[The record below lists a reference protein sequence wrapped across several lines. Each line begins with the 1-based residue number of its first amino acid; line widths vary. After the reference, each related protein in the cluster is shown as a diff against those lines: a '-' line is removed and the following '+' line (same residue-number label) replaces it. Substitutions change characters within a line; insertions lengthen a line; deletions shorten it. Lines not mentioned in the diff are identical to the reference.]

1 MRVGPV
7 PPDETVVPVKDGLW
21 CDEERTPPL
30 TWDQAGEQGDERP
43 VGPAEARPPDLAAQ
57 HRQLVAQDEYL
68 GVLREGIGPAG
79 PDEPERPTEDLV
91 EEGEGHGRA
100 AWPNASELVKS
111 QVGVIGPYRR
121 CDQDNLIAQLKGGV
135 RALHAPVNTLN
146 ANWAYMAIAALAWSI
161 KAWCALLLPVSPRWA
176 DRHERAAP
184 ATAEDGLPHFLAGLH
199 RGPLPGRKGRPA
211 GPLACPSLGPWLGS
225 FFRLLDAL

>member
-111 QVGVIGPYRR
+111 QVGVIGPYR
-121 CDQDNLIAQLKGGV
+121 QPKGE
-135 RALHAPVNTLN
+135 R
-146 ANWAYMAIAALAWSI
+146 
-161 KAWCALLLPVSPRWA
+161 
-176 DRHERAAP
+176 RAAHNGRHP
-184 ATAEDGLPHFLAGLH
+184 ARP
-199 RGPLPGRKGRPA
+199 RPA
-211 GPLACPSLGPWLGS
+211 RRAHLRRRPPSWDSKKEAMRVLKRHL
-225 FFRLLDAL
+225 